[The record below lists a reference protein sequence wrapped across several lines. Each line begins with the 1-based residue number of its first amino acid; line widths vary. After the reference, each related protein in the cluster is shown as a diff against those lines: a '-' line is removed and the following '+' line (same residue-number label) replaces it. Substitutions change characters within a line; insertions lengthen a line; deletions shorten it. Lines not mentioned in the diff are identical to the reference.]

1 MALPL
6 LAIAAAAKILGPQ
19 ALKSA
24 KFAYRMYKKKGGTK
38 TEQKFISDKA
48 NQVLKTDI
56 KQIKSATT
64 TELKR
69 QGKDKGQIKTLL
81 KNTKKKVKDYYLKEF
96 EE

>member
-1 MALPL
+1 M
-6 LAIAAAAKILGPQ
+6 
-19 ALKSA
+19 
-24 KFAYRMYKKKGGTK
+24 
-38 TEQKFISDKA
+38 
-48 NQVLKTDI
+48 LKTDI
-56 KQIKSATT
+56 KRIKSATT